1 MKGKMNAI
9 AMTLLMI
16 ASALAGCTS
25 GDPDG
30 DGTSG
35 IDMEI
40 LNEMIDDNLQDFINN
55 TSVTVVNNHY
65 SNESNEVTNHINST
79 SSDSVYRIMTG
90 AIAGVENSDDISSEN
105 DHVLLVRGD
114 AITGTNSSSSAQ
126 YPSLDGANICVKIG
140 SSEEGK
146 MVNWFSHN
154 NISFTSVPVADA
166 AEATS
171 KFIDGS
177 CDAMEGLRS
186 IIEQRKMVL
195 ESNGDMDGVEIWIS
209 APMGQLGELYAI
221 ESRVDFTLEQEYG
234 TVLDIGNFYAEISV
248 EGNCVADCNSSDL
261 PISITFTSPNSDIVE
276 MFSVCSIPDY
286 GLIAYNDVYFMLP
299 GLDCTLTISL
309 HAYVEYERDNYEYVW
324 SDWAYYMTLSESE
337 VTMEE

>member
-1 MKGKMNAI
+1 MRAVAI
-9 AMTLLMI
+9 PMILLMLS
-16 ASALAGCTS
+16 ASFAGCTS

-79 SSDSVYRIMTG
+79 SSDYVYRIMTG
-90 AIAGVENSDDISSEN
+90 AIAGVENTGNISSEN

-114 AITGTNSSSSAQ
+114 SYTVTNSSSSTQ
-126 YPSLDGANICVKIG
+126 YPSLDGASICVRIG

-146 MVNWFSHN
+146 IVNWFSHN
-154 NISFTSVPVADA
+154 NISFTSVPVADKS
-166 AEATS
+166 EAS
-171 KFIDGS
+171 AMFIDGS
-177 CDAMEGLRS
+177 CDAIEGLRS
-186 IIEQRKMVL
+186 YIESKKMSL
-195 ESNGDMDGVEIWIS
+195 ESNGDMNGVEIWIS
-209 APMGQLGELYAI
+209 APMGQLGQLYAI

-248 EGNCVADCNSSDL
+248 EGNCVEDCNSDDL
-261 PISITFTSPNSDIVE
+261 PLYQIFTTPNSDIVE

>member
-1 MKGKMNAI
+1 MRAVAI
-9 AMTLLMI
+9 PMILLMLS
-16 ASALAGCTS
+16 ASLAGCTS

-30 DGTSG
+30 NDNSG

-40 LNEMIDDNLQDFINN
+40 LNQMIDDNLQDFINN

-90 AIAGVENSDDISSEN
+90 AIAGVENTGNISSGN

-114 AITGTNSSSSAQ
+114 AFTGTNSSSNAQ
-126 YPSLDGANICVKIG
+126 YPSLNGANICVSIV
-140 SSEEGK
+140 SLEEGK
-146 MVNWFSHN
+146 IQNWFNHN

-166 AEATS
+166 AEATA

-177 CDAMEGLRS
+177 CDAMEGKRS
-186 IIEQRKMVL
+186 VIEAKKTQL
-195 ESNGDMDGVEIWIS
+195 ENDGSMNGVEIWIS
-209 APMGQLGELYAI
+209 APMGSYGELYEV
-221 ESRVDFTLEQEYG
+221 ESRVDFSLEQEYG
-234 TVLDIGNFYAEISV
+234 TVLDIGYFYAEISV
-248 EGNCVADCNSSDL
+248 EGNCVVDCNSSDL
-261 PISITFTSPNSDIVE
+261 PISLTFTSPDSDMVVE

-309 HAYVEYERDNYEYVW
+309 HAHVEFERDNYEYVW
-324 SDWAYYMTLSESE
+324 SDWAYYIAWTESE
-337 VTMEE
+337 VTMED

>member
-1 MKGKMNAI
+1 MRAVAI
-9 AMTLLMI
+9 PMILLMLS
-16 ASALAGCTS
+16 ASFAGCTS

-90 AIAGVENSDDISSEN
+90 AIAGVENSGNISSEN

-114 AITGTNSSSSAQ
+114 AITGTNSSSNAQ
-126 YPSLDGANICVKIG
+126 YPSLDGAKICVRIG

-146 MVNWFSHN
+146 IVNWFSHN

-166 AEATS
+166 AEATM
-171 KFIDGS
+171 KFRDGS
-177 CDAMEGLRS
+177 CDAIEGLRS
-186 IIEQRKMVL
+186 YIEAKKMEL
-195 ESNGDMDGVEIWIS
+195 ENDGSMNGVEIWIS
-209 APMGQLGELYAI
+209 APMGAFGELYAI

-248 EGNCVADCNSSDL
+248 EGNCVEDCNSSDL
-261 PISITFTSPNSDIVE
+261 PDYRTFSLQNNAIIE

>member
-30 DGTSG
+30 DGISG

-90 AIAGVENSDDISSEN
+90 AIAGVENTGNISSEN

-114 AITGTNSSSSAQ
+114 AITGTNSSSNAQ
-126 YPSLDGANICVKIG
+126 YPSLDGANICVGIG
-140 SSEEGK
+140 TTGESN

-177 CDAMEGLRS
+177 CDAMEGKRS
-186 IIEQRKMVL
+186 VIEAKKTQL
-195 ESNGDMDGVEIWIS
+195 ENDGSMNGVEIWIS
-209 APMGQLGELYAI
+209 APMGAYGELYAV
-221 ESRVDFTLEQEYG
+221 ESRVEFTLEQEYG
-234 TVLDIGNFYAEISV
+234 TALSLGELYFEISV
-248 EGNCVADCNSSDL
+248 EGNCVEDCNSDDL
-261 PISITFTSPNSDIVE
+261 PFYLTITSENLPIRMISE
-276 MFSVCSIPDY
+276 CSIPDY
-286 GLIAYNDVYFMLP
+286 GLIWHNSPNFMYP

-309 HAYVEYERDNYEYVW
+309 HAFVSYEMDNYEYVW
-324 SDWAYYMTLSESE
+324 SDWAYYIAWSESE
-337 VTMEE
+337 VTMQ

>member
-1 MKGKMNAI
+1 MNGKLNAI
-9 AMTLLMI
+9 GLTLLMI
-16 ASALAGCTS
+16 ASALAGCAS

-90 AIAGVENSDDISSEN
+90 AIAGVENTGNISSEN

-114 AITGTNSSSSAQ
+114 VTTGTNSSSIFSF
-126 YPSLDGANICVKIG
+126 DGANICVKIG

-177 CDAMEGLRS
+177 CDAIEGLRS
-186 IIEQRKMVL
+186 YIEAKKMQL
-195 ESNGDMDGVEIWIS
+195 ENDGSMNGVEIWIS

-286 GLIAYNDVYFMLP
+286 GLITYNDVYFMLP
-299 GLDCTLTISL
+299 GLHCTLTISL

-324 SDWAYYMTLSESE
+324 SDWAYYITWTESE
-337 VTMEE
+337 VTMED

>member
-1 MKGKMNAI
+1 MRAVAI
-9 AMTLLMI
+9 PMILLMLS
-16 ASALAGCTS
+16 ASLAGCTS

-114 AITGTNSSSSAQ
+114 SYTVTNSSSNAQ
-126 YPSLDGANICVKIG
+126 YPSLDGANICVGIG
-140 SSEEGK
+140 TTGESN

-166 AEATS
+166 AEATA

-177 CDAMEGLRS
+177 CDAMEGKRS
-186 IIEQRKMVL
+186 VIEAKKTQL
-195 ESNGDMDGVEIWIS
+195 ENDGSMNGVEIWIS

-248 EGNCVADCNSSDL
+248 EGNCVEDCNSDDL
-261 PISITFTSPNSDIVE
+261 PLYEIFTTPNSDIVE

-309 HAYVEYERDNYEYVW
+309 HAFVSYEMDNYEYVW
-324 SDWAYYMTLSESE
+324 SDWAYYIAWFESE

>member
-1 MKGKMNAI
+1 MRAVAI
-9 AMTLLMI
+9 PMILLMLS
-16 ASALAGCTS
+16 ASFAGCTS

-30 DGTSG
+30 DGISG

-90 AIAGVENSDDISSEN
+90 AIAGIENTGNISSEN

-114 AITGTNSSSSAQ
+114 VYTVTNSSSSTQ
-126 YPSLDGANICVKIG
+126 YPSLDGASICVRIG

-146 MVNWFSHN
+146 IVNWFSHN

-195 ESNGDMDGVEIWIS
+195 ENDGSMNGVEIWIS

-248 EGNCVADCNSSDL
+248 EGNCVEDCNSDDL
-261 PISITFTSPNSDIVE
+261 PLYQIFTTPNSDIVE

-324 SDWAYYMTLSESE
+324 SDWAYYIAWSESE

>member
-1 MKGKMNAI
+1 MI
-9 AMTLLMI
+9 LLMLS
-16 ASALAGCTS
+16 ASFAGCTS

-30 DGTSG
+30 DGISG

-90 AIAGVENSDDISSEN
+90 AIAGVENTGNISSEN

-114 AITGTNSSSSAQ
+114 SYAVTNSSSNTQ

-166 AEATS
+166 AEATA

-209 APMGQLGELYAI
+209 APMGQLGELYAV

-248 EGNCVADCNSSDL
+248 EGNCVADCNSDDL
-261 PISITFTSPNSDIVE
+261 PLYQIFTTPNSDIVE

-309 HAYVEYERDNYEYVW
+309 HAYVEYARGNYEYVW

>member
-1 MKGKMNAI
+1 MI
-9 AMTLLMI
+9 LLMLS
-16 ASALAGCTS
+16 ASFAGCTS

-114 AITGTNSSSSAQ
+114 SYTVTNSSSNAQ

-140 SSEEGK
+140 SSDEGK
-146 MVNWFSHN
+146 ILNWFQHN

-166 AEATS
+166 AEATA

-177 CDAMEGLRS
+177 CDAIEGIRS
-186 IIEQRKMVL
+186 VIEAKKMQL
-195 ESNGDMDGVEIWIS
+195 ENDGSMNGVEIWIS
-209 APMGQLGELYAI
+209 APMGQYGELYAI

-234 TVLDIGNFYAEISV
+234 TDLSIRDLYAEITV
-248 EGNCVADCNSSDL
+248 EGNCVEDCNSSDL
-261 PISITFTSPNSDIVE
+261 PDYRIFSSEEGAVLEF
-276 MFSVCSIPDY
+276 FSVCSIPDY

-309 HAYVEYERDNYEYVW
+309 HAFVEYERDNYEYVW
-324 SDWAYYMTLSESE
+324 SDWAYYIAWSEAE
-337 VTMEE
+337 VTMED

>member
-1 MKGKMNAI
+1 MRAVAI
-9 AMTLLMI
+9 PMILLMLS
-16 ASALAGCTS
+16 ASFAGCTS

-90 AIAGVENSDDISSEN
+90 AIAGVENSGNISSEN

-114 AITGTNSSSSAQ
+114 AITGNNSSSSAQ
-126 YPSLDGANICVKIG
+126 YPSLDGANICVEIG
-140 SSEEGK
+140 SSEEWQ
-146 MVNWFSHN
+146 MVNWFQYN
-154 NISFTSVPVADA
+154 NISFSSVPVADFS
-166 AEATS
+166 EAVY
-171 KFIDGS
+171 KFTDGS
-177 CDAMEGLRS
+177 CDAIEGIRS
-186 IIEQRKMVL
+186 VIEAKKMQL
-195 ESNGDMDGVEIWIS
+195 ENDGSMNGVEIWIS
-209 APMGQLGELYAI
+209 APMGQYGELYAI

-234 TVLDIGNFYAEISV
+234 TDLSIPYVYAEITV
-248 EGNCVADCNSSDL
+248 EGNCVEDCNSSDL
-261 PISITFTSPNSDIVE
+261 PDYRTFSLENNAIIE

-286 GLIAYNDVYFMLP
+286 GLTAYNDVYFMLP

-309 HAYVEYERDNYEYVW
+309 HAFVQYERDNYEYVW
-324 SDWAYYMTLSESE
+324 SDWAYYIAWSESE